1 MPAGKLAAPAVRNA
15 FAGAAREYVVNAIRL
30 RSDPMRHVCIFHAGC
45 PDGFGA
51 AWAAWLTWGDRG
63 GYVARGH
70 DDALRPHEL
79 AGAYVLFADIA
90 PPPRAY
96 RALAENV
103 AQLVVLDHHVS
114 AQRAFEA
121 DPFLARELAEA
132 GHEVRFDLSRSGSA
146 LAWNALHRQEPLPD
160 LLAYVEDQDL
170 WSWKLPRSREINAAI
185 ASYPRDFAAW
195 SALAAA
201 SLDALA
207 EQGEPILRAQRIEVE
222 RTIAKA
228 QPLAIGGLRVEGVN
242 ARTGRAEI
250 GHELATRARFGVA
263 CGAVYR
269 IEGRRV
275 DVSLYS
281 IGELDVA
288 AIASA
293 FGGGGHRNAAG
304 FSVDLADWLARFVC

>member
-1 MPAGKLAAPAVRNA
+1 
-15 FAGAAREYVVNAIRL
+15 
-30 RSDPMRHVCIFHAGC
+30 MRHVCIFHAGC

-51 AWAAWLTWGDRG
+51 AWAAWLRWGEG
-63 GYVARGH
+63 GTYVARGH
-70 DDALRPHEL
+70 DDPLRPRDF
-79 AGAYVLFADIA
+79 AGAYLLFADIA

-96 RALAENV
+96 RGLADQA

-121 DPFLARELAEA
+121 DPFLARELAAA
-132 GHEVRFDLSRSGSA
+132 GHEVRFDLARSGSA
-146 LAWNALHRQEPLPD
+146 LAFGALHPGEALPD

-170 WSWKLPRSREINAAI
+170 WRWKLPRSREVNAAI
-185 ASYPRDFAAW
+185 AAQPREFAAW
-195 SALAAA
+195 SALAATPVE
-201 SLDALA
+201 ALA
-207 EQGEPILRAQRIEVE
+207 EQGAPILRAQRVEIE
-222 RTIAKA
+222 RAIGKT

-242 ARTGRAEI
+242 ARAQRAEI
-250 GHELATRARFGVA
+250 GHELAMRARYGAA

-269 IEGRRV
+269 VEGRRV

-288 AIASA
+288 TIAA
-293 FGGGGHRNAAG
+293 ALGGGGHRNAAG

>member
-1 MPAGKLAAPAVRNA
+1 
-15 FAGAAREYVVNAIRL
+15 
-30 RSDPMRHVCIFHAGC
+30 MRHVCIFHAGC

-51 AWAAWLTWGDRG
+51 AWSAWLSWGDG
-63 GYVARGH
+63 GTYVARGH
-70 DDALRPHEL
+70 DDALRPQEFS
-79 AGAYVLFADIA
+79 GAYVLFADIA

-96 RALAENV
+96 RALGEQAG
-103 AQLVVLDHHVS
+103 QLVVLDHHIS

-132 GHEVRFDLSRSGSA
+132 GHDVRFDLTHSGST
-146 LAWNALHRQEPLPD
+146 LAWSALHPNEPLPG

-170 WSWKLPRSREINAAI
+170 WRWKLPRTHEINAAI
-185 ASYPRDFAAW
+185 ASYPREFATW
-195 SALAAA
+195 SALASA

-207 EQGEPILRAQRIEVE
+207 EQGAPILRAHRIEVE
-222 RTIAKA
+222 RTLAKT

-242 ARTGRAEI
+242 ARTQRAEI
-250 GHELATRARFGVA
+250 GHELATRARYGTA

-288 AIASA
+288 IIADSL
-293 FGGGGHRNAAG
+293 GGGGHKNAAG
-304 FSVDLADWLARFVC
+304 FSVDLAEWLARFVC

>member
-1 MPAGKLAAPAVRNA
+1 
-15 FAGAAREYVVNAIRL
+15 
-30 RSDPMRHVCIFHAGC
+30 MRHVCIFHAGC

-51 AWAAWLTWGDRG
+51 AWSAWLSWGDRG
-63 GYVARGH
+63 AYVARGH
-70 DDALRPHEL
+70 DDALRPQEFS
-79 AGAYVLFADIA
+79 GAYVLFADIA

-96 RALAENV
+96 RALGEQAG
-103 AQLVVLDHHVS
+103 QLVVLDHHVS

-132 GHEVRFDLSRSGSA
+132 GHEVRFDLTHSGST
-146 LAWNALHRQEPLPD
+146 LAWSALHPNEPLPD

-170 WSWKLPRSREINAAI
+170 WRWKLPRTHEINAAI
-185 ASYPRDFAAW
+185 ASYPREFATW
-195 SALAAA
+195 SALASA

-207 EQGEPILRAQRIEVE
+207 EQGAPILRAHRIEIE
-222 RTIAKA
+222 RTLAKT
-228 QPLAIGGLRVEGVN
+228 QPLAIAGLRVEGVN
-242 ARTGRAEI
+242 ARTQRAEI
-250 GHELATRARFGVA
+250 GHELATRARYGTA

-288 AIASA
+288 IIADSL
-293 FGGGGHRNAAG
+293 GGGGHKNAAG
-304 FSVDLADWLARFVC
+304 FSVDLAEWLARFVC